1 VVRRDPEKARDPA
14 ADRTPS
20 ATTTNEAATRIAQDA
35 DSVDGLARLTS
46 YRSAAQ
52 AIRRQDTP
60 LEERGTRMIAL
71 MQEARAEPDR
81 WIREIAAQIVHSQA
95 MLMVEGDEALQQ
107 DRVRGR
113 LEAAAHRLRAQGYMC
128 CPTCEQRLS
137 DPTEWSFWAALRKAE
152 VDRLTALDREAGE
165 AA

>member
-1 VVRRDPEKARDPA
+1 MHATPPKRHELSESDP
-14 ADRTPS
+14 
-20 ATTTNEAATRIAQDA
+20 
-35 DSVDGLARLTS
+35 LARLTS

-60 LEERGTRMIAL
+60 LEERGARIIAL
-71 MQEARAEPDR
+71 MQEARSEPDP
-81 WIREIAAQIVHSQA
+81 WTREIAAQIVHWQA
-95 MLMVEGDEALQQ
+95 MWMVDGAEALRQ

-113 LEAAAHRLRAQGYMC
+113 LEAAAHRLRAQGYTC

-137 DPTEWSFWAALRKAE
+137 DPTDWSFWGSLRKAE

>member
-1 VVRRDPEKARDPA
+1 VKPSGQAEGRVTHPA
-14 ADRTPS
+14 SPATS
-20 ATTTNEAATRIAQDA
+20 ATTAASIAQADA
-35 DSVDGLARLTS
+35 LARLTS

-52 AIRRQDTP
+52 AIRRQDSP

-95 MLMVEGDEALQQ
+95 MLMAEGDEALQQ

-113 LEAAAHRLRAQGYMC
+113 LEATARRLRLQGYEC
-128 CPTCEQRLS
+128 CPSCEQRLS
-137 DPTEWSFWAALRKAE
+137 SPTDWSFWAALRRAE
-152 VDRLTALDREAGE
+152 VDRLGALDREAGE